1 MSREIIDTSAS
12 LQAGLRHDTGEFRV
26 YQDEKP
32 FLEQAKLERETHS
45 SVDKGYKKFCT
56 IPDIV
61 AIELLYKYGIDIH
74 AADFMH
80 DSGKVKK
87 VMSII
92 KSEYP
97 YLLSY

>member
-1 MSREIIDTSAS
+1 MSREIIETSAS
-12 LQAGLRHDTGEFRV
+12 MQAGLRHDTGEFKV

-32 FLEQAKLERETHS
+32 FIEQAKWERENHS
-45 SVDKGYKKFCT
+45 AVDKGYKKFCT

-61 AIELLYKYGIDIH
+61 AIDLLYKYGIDVH
-74 AADFMH
+74 AQDFMH
-80 DSGKVKK
+80 DSDRVKK
-87 VMSII
+87 VMTII

>member
-1 MSREIIDTSAS
+1 MSGEIIETSAS
-12 LQAGLRHDTGEFRV
+12 MQAGLRHDTGEFKV

-32 FLEQAKLERETHS
+32 FLEQAKMEREAGQKK
-45 SVDKGYKKFCT
+45 DLGYKKFCT

-61 AIELLYKYGIDIH
+61 AIDLLYKYGIDIH